1 MKRNDRNRD
10 GQLRARRQR
19 VAFEAARLIAQH
31 GVQDYHQAKL
41 RAARKLGIH
50 DEASLPRDLDVR
62 DQLRDYQRLF
72 RGEQQTGHLRRLR
85 EAALQAMGFFAAFQ
99 PRLVGSVLDG
109 TADAHSTV
117 RLQVFSEDADAF
129 ARFLLDADMPPG
141 TLAERRLRV
150 SRAESVSCP
159 AWRFQADG
167 IDFEVAVL
175 PPALLRQA
183 PLGEDEQPMARA
195 TAAALRDL
203 LAAHAG

>member
-1 MKRNDRNRD
+1 MTRNDRNRD
-10 GQLRARRQR
+10 GQLRERRQR

-72 RGEQQTGHLRRLR
+72 RGDRQTEHLHRLR

-109 TADAHSTV
+109 TADEQSTV

-129 ARFLLDADMPPG
+129 ARFVLDADMPAS
-141 TLAERRLRV
+141 TLAERRLRLSREV
-150 SRAESVSCP
+150 SASVP

-167 IDFEVAVL
+167 IEFEVAVL

-183 PLGEDEQPMARA
+183 PLGEDDQPMARA
-195 TAAALRDL
+195 TPGALRRL
-203 LAAHAG
+203 LEEKG

>member
-19 VAFEAARLIAQH
+19 IAFEAARLIAQH
-31 GVQDYHQAKL
+31 GLQDYHQAKL

-72 RGEQQTGHLRRLR
+72 RGDEQTGQLRRLR
-85 EAALQAMGFFAAFQ
+85 EAALQAMGFFGAFQ
-99 PRLVGSVLDG
+99 PRLVGRVLDG

-129 ARFLLDADMPPG
+129 ARFVLEANMPPG
-141 TLAERRLRV
+141 TLAERRLRLTR
-150 SRAESVSCP
+150 SESASFP

-167 IDFEVAVL
+167 IDYEVAVL
-175 PPALLRQA
+175 PPSLLRQA
-183 PLGEDEQPMARA
+183 PLGEDDQPMARA
-195 TAAALRDL
+195 TAATLREL
-203 LAAHAG
+203 LANDPG

>member
-10 GQLRARRQR
+10 GQLRERRQR

-31 GVQDYHQAKL
+31 GLQDYHHAKL

-72 RGEQQTGHLRRLR
+72 RGEQQAGHLRRLR
-85 EAALQAMGFFAAFQ
+85 EAALQAMDFFASFQ

-129 ARFLLDADMPPG
+129 ARFVLDADMPAS
-141 TLAERRLRV
+141 TLAERRLRL
-150 SRAESVSCP
+150 SREESAGVP

-183 PLGEDEQPMARA
+183 PLGADDQPMARA
-195 TAAALRDL
+195 TAAALRQL
-203 LAAHAG
+203 LQEEG